1 MPENLLIP
9 SVDLRIGSLEEYN
22 RRQKEKAALQHHK
35 PKPRPCLTISR
46 EFGCEGYP
54 VAELLREL
62 MMQRTG
68 DEWVLID
75 KDILEVVA
83 QRHNISEDIL
93 QHLGDKNHILDEV
106 LATFSPRWKTDQ
118 EYFRLLCRHVISLA
132 KQGNVIIVDLGGG
145 IITRHFEYS
154 YHFRLYG
161 SMEFKVRSIAHR
173 LNIEPEEAEKLI
185 IKRQKQRDHFHRDFL
200 NQNTH
205 DPALYDLLFNNG
217 RIQPARIARTIAD
230 FVTAETAANSIQKTP
245 IHKSH
250 G

>member
-22 RRQKEKAALQHHK
+22 RRQNEKAAHQHHK

-75 KDILEVVA
+75 KAVLEVVA

-93 QHLGDKNHILDEV
+93 QHLGEKNHVLDEV
-106 LATFSPRWKTDQ
+106 LATFSPRWKSDQ

-132 KQGNVIIVDLGGG
+132 EQGNVIIAELGGC
-145 IITRHFEYS
+145 IITRHIKNS

-161 SMEFKVRSIAHR
+161 SMEFKIHTVVRR
-173 LNIEPEEAEKLI
+173 LNIEAEAAEKLI
-185 IKRQKQRDHFHRDFL
+185 LKQQKQRDHFNRDFL
-200 NQNTH
+200 NQDAH
-205 DPALYDLLFNNG
+205 EPALYDMLFNNE
-217 RIQPARIARTIAD
+217 RIQPARIAHIIAD
-230 FVTAETAANSIQKTP
+230 FVTAETAANP
-245 IHKSH
+245 IHKALH
-250 G
+250 P

>member
-22 RRQKEKAALQHHK
+22 RRQKEKAARQHHR
-35 PKPRPCLTISR
+35 PKARPCLTISR

-75 KDILEVVA
+75 KAILEEVA

-106 LATFSPRWKTDQ
+106 LATFSHRWKSDS
-118 EYFRLLCRHVISLA
+118 EYFQLLCRHVVSLA
-132 KQGNVIIVDLGGG
+132 EQGNVIIVELGGG
-145 IITRHFEYS
+145 IITRHIEES

-161 SMEFKVRSIAHR
+161 SMEFKVHTIAR
-173 LNIEPEEAEKLI
+173 RMNIEPEAAEKLI
-185 IKRQKQRDHFHRDFL
+185 IKQQKQRDNFHRDFL
-200 NQNTH
+200 DQDAN
-205 DPALYDLLFNNG
+205 DPALYDILFNNE
-217 RIQPARIARTIAD
+217 RIQPAQIAHVIAD
-230 FVTAETAANSIQKTP
+230 FVTAAAAADP
-245 IHKSH
+245 IRRALRP
-250 G
+250 

>member
-1 MPENLLIP
+1 MPENMFIP

-35 PKPRPCLTISR
+35 SKPRPCLTISR

-75 KDILEVVA
+75 KAILEAVA

-93 QHLGDKNHILDEV
+93 RHLGEKNHILDEV
-106 LATFSPRWKTDQ
+106 LATFSPRWKSDQ
-118 EYFRLLCRHVISLA
+118 EYFQHLCRYVISLA
-132 KQGNVIIVDLGGG
+132 EQGNVIIIELGGG
-145 IITRHFEYS
+145 IITRHIEHS

-161 SMEFKVRSIAHR
+161 SQEFKIRTVAHR
-173 LNIEPEEAEKLI
+173 LNIEPEEAEKVI
-185 IKRQKQRDHFHRDFL
+185 RRQQKLRDHFHRDFL
-200 NQNTH
+200 NQDNH
-205 DPALYDLLFNNG
+205 DTALYDMLFNNA
-217 RIQPARIARTIAD
+217 RIEPGRIARTIAD
-230 FVTAETAANSIQKTP
+230 FVTSISQATP
-245 IHKSH
+245 IKKNRHS
-250 G
+250 

>member
-75 KDILEVVA
+75 KAILEEVA
-83 QRHNISEDIL
+83 QRHNISEEIL
-93 QHLGDKNHILDEV
+93 QHLGEKNHALDEV
-106 LATFSPRWKTDQ
+106 LATFSPRWKSDH
-118 EYFRLLCRHVISLA
+118 EYFRLLCKHVISLA
-132 KQGNVIIVDLGGG
+132 EQGNVIIVELGGCT
-145 IITRHFEYS
+145 ITRHFENS

-161 SMEFKVRSIAHR
+161 SMEFKIRTIGRR
-173 LNIEPEEAEKLI
+173 LNIEPEASEKLI
-185 IKRQKQRDHFHRDFL
+185 IKQQRLRDHFHRDFL
-200 NQNTH
+200 NQDAH
-205 DPALYDLLFNNG
+205 DPSLYDMFLNNG
-217 RIQPARIARTIAD
+217 RIQPARIAHTIAD
-230 FVTAETAANSIQKTP
+230 FVTAETSAGYMRKA
-245 IHKSH
+245 HH
-250 G
+250 A

>member
-1 MPENLLIP
+1 LIP

-22 RRQKEKAALQHHK
+22 RRQNEKAALQHRR

-75 KDILEVVA
+75 KAILEVVA

-106 LATFSPRWKTDQ
+106 LATFSPRWKSDQ

-132 KQGNVIIVDLGGG
+132 EQGNVIIVELGGG
-145 IITRHFEYS
+145 IITRHIENS
-154 YHFRLYG
+154 YHFRLIG
-161 SMEFKVRSIAHR
+161 TMGFKVRTVARR
-173 LNIEPEEAEKLI
+173 LNIEPEAAEKLI
-185 IKRQKQRDHFHRDFL
+185 IKQQKQRDHFHRDFL
-200 NQNTH
+200 NQDAH
-205 DPALYDLLFNNG
+205 DPALYDMIFNNA
-217 RIQPARIARTIAD
+217 RIQPTRIAHTIAD
-230 FVTAETAANSIQKTP
+230 FVTAESAANP
-245 IHKSH
+245 IYKVLHP
-250 G
+250 

>member
-1 MPENLLIP
+1 MPDNLLIP

-75 KDILEVVA
+75 KAVLEVVA

-93 QHLGDKNHILDEV
+93 QHLGEKNHILDEV
-106 LATFSPRWKTDQ
+106 LATFSPRWKSDQ
-118 EYFRLLCRHVISLA
+118 EYFRPLCRHVISLA
-132 KQGNVIIVDLGGG
+132 EQGNVIIVELGGG
-145 IITRHFEYS
+145 IIARHIENS

-161 SMEFKVRSIAHR
+161 SMEFKISTVVRR
-173 LNIEPEEAEKLI
+173 LKIEPEEAEKLI
-185 IKRQKQRDHFHRDFL
+185 IKLQKQRDHFHRDFL
-200 NQNTH
+200 NHNAH
-205 DPALYDLLFNNG
+205 DPSLYDMLFNNE
-217 RIQPARIARTIAD
+217 RLQPARIARTIAD
-230 FVTAETAANSIQKTP
+230 FVTAEIAADPTRKAPSP
-245 IHKSH
+245 
-250 G
+250 

>member
-54 VAELLREL
+54 VAELLRDL

-75 KDILEVVA
+75 KAVLEEVA
-83 QRHNISEDIL
+83 QRHNVSEEIL
-93 QHLGDKNHILDEV
+93 RHLGDKNHLLDEV
-106 LATFSPRWKTDQ
+106 LATFSPRWKSDQ
-118 EYFRLLCRHVISLA
+118 EYFQLLCRHVISLA
-132 KQGNVIIVDLGGG
+132 EQGNVIIVELGGCV
-145 IITRHFEYS
+145 ITRHIENS

-161 SMEFKVRSIAHR
+161 SMEFKTRTIVRR
-173 LNIEPEEAEKLI
+173 LNIEAEEAEKLI
-185 IKRQKQRDHFHRDFL
+185 LQQQKLRDRFHRDFL
-200 NQNTH
+200 NQDTH
-205 DPALYDLLFNNG
+205 DPALYDMLLNNE
-217 RIQPARIARTIAD
+217 RIQPARIAHIIAD
-230 FVTAETAANSIQKTP
+230 FVTTETAAYYP
-245 IHKSH
+245 GKSQH
-250 G
+250 

>member
-9 SVDLRIGSLEEYN
+9 SVDLRIGSLEEFN
-22 RRQKEKAALQHHK
+22 RRQKDKAAQQHHR

-75 KDILEVVA
+75 KAILEAVA

-93 QHLGDKNHILDEV
+93 QHLGEKNHILDEV
-106 LATFSPRWKTDQ
+106 LATFSHRWKSDQ
-118 EYFRLLCRHVISLA
+118 QYFQHLCRHVISLA
-132 KQGNVIIVDLGGG
+132 EQGNVIIVELGGG
-145 IITRHFEYS
+145 IITRHIEHS

-161 SMEFKVRSIAHR
+161 SLDFKIRTVVRR
-173 LNIEPEEAEKLI
+173 LNIEPEEAEKVI
-185 IKRQKQRDHFHRDFL
+185 RKQQKLRDHFHRDFL
-200 NQNTH
+200 NQDAH
-205 DPALYDLLFNNG
+205 DPALYDMLFNNARITPG
-217 RIQPARIARTIAD
+217 RIAHIIAD
-230 FVTAETAANSIQKTP
+230 FVASELPATP
-245 IHKSH
+245 LKKLH
-250 G
+250 

>member
-22 RRQKEKAALQHHK
+22 RRQKEKAAQQHHR

-75 KDILEVVA
+75 KAILEAVA

-93 QHLGDKNHILDEV
+93 QHLGEKNHILDEV
-106 LATFSPRWKTDQ
+106 LATFSQRWKSDQ
-118 EYFRLLCRHVISLA
+118 EYFQLLCRHVISLA
-132 KQGNVIIVDLGGG
+132 EQGNVIIVELGGG
-145 IITRHFEYS
+145 VITRHIEELLPFQAV
-154 YHFRLYG
+154 RLHG
-161 SMEFKVRSIAHR
+161 IQDPHHR
-173 LNIEPEEAEKLI
+173 ATPE
-185 IKRQKQRDHFHRDFL
+185 HR
-200 NQNTH
+200 
-205 DPALYDLLFNNG
+205 G
-217 RIQPARIARTIAD
+217 
-230 FVTAETAANSIQKTP
+230 
-245 IHKSH
+245 
-250 G
+250 

>member
-22 RRQKEKAALQHHK
+22 RRQKEKAALQHRR

-75 KDILEVVA
+75 KAILEAVA
-83 QRHNISEDIL
+83 QRHNISEEIL
-93 QHLGDKNHILDEV
+93 QHLGEKNHTLDEV
-106 LATFSPRWKTDQ
+106 LATFSPRWKSDQ
-118 EYFRLLCRHVISLA
+118 EYFQLLCRHVISLA
-132 KQGNVIIVDLGGG
+132 EQGNVIIVELGGG
-145 IITRHFEYS
+145 VITRHIENS

-161 SMEFKVRSIAHR
+161 SMEFKTRTIARR
-173 LNIEPEEAEKLI
+173 LNIESEAAEKLVT
-185 IKRQKQRDHFHRDFL
+185 KQQKLRDHFHRDFL
-200 NQNTH
+200 NSDVH
-205 DPALYDLLFNNG
+205 DPAVYDMLFNNE
-217 RIQPARIARTIAD
+217 RINSSRIAHTIAE
-230 FVTAETAANSIQKTP
+230 FVTAETLASPKYKALHP
-245 IHKSH
+245 
-250 G
+250 

>member
-22 RRQKEKAALQHHK
+22 RRQKEKAAQQHHR

-75 KDILEVVA
+75 KAILEVVA

-106 LATFSPRWKTDQ
+106 LATFSHALEKRPGIFSAALPPCRLPGGTGQ
-118 EYFRLLCRHVISLA
+118 CHHHRTGGRHHCPAYRRLLPFQAVRLHGV
-132 KQGNVIIVDLGGG
+132 QGPHHHAP
-145 IITRHFEYS
+145 TE
-154 YHFRLYG
+154 
-161 SMEFKVRSIAHR
+161 HR
-173 LNIEPEEAEKLI
+173 DM
-185 IKRQKQRDHFHRDFL
+185 KQR
-200 NQNTH
+200 
-205 DPALYDLLFNNG
+205 
-217 RIQPARIARTIAD
+217 
-230 FVTAETAANSIQKTP
+230 
-245 IHKSH
+245 KS
-250 G
+250 